1 MIKKLKQLES
11 IKEKIRKYDFAKN
24 IDEENFTLPQFMFLL
39 QEIKGAERNYEVVSD
54 LFIEFTKKIKG
65 CSSETLNQLLQHFLF
80 VNSNTNSCEF
90 ESILIDKL
98 YTLTNNYLDDY
109 YTNLFRKTLEIVIK
123 YDISY
128 LIFNKNNESKVFHCK
143 LNYSVQV
150 INFREKIWHY
160 TFELLNINDIL
171 AANVFNSYIELSYLD
186 EVDEQFIQND
196 LVYIK
201 NNLQFVDKNNTAL
214 QIFLLN
220 LKYYMKANGVYF
232 KDLNI
237 SLNFTAKL
245 HYIFNLA
252 YIEFEDNVTWD
263 NASNLQYKLL
273 EKLYKSETDLE
284 IWWNGL
290 IAVNKPEGTDMS
302 LIIFF
307 KFLKKFDKTK
317 ALWFINKLIKNN
329 ALHFINVNIA
339 ETVFELGL
347 EQQVYKLLLDNEG
360 KINTQWL
367 MVHLLIANQ
376 KEKVCDR
383 QRKYLYNIFENKLN
397 ELGFFYNRV
406 VELIEKDKELFLD
419 VSKILLRKLS
429 NKIAID
435 FFASIKTGSTSLI
448 LKNLSLTSKQ
458 ISILKQI
465 NKRRKNSKIYSI
477 K

>member
-1 MIKKLKQLES
+1 
-11 IKEKIRKYDFAKN
+11 
-24 IDEENFTLPQFMFLL
+24 
-39 QEIKGAERNYEVVSD
+39 
-54 LFIEFTKKIKG
+54 
-65 CSSETLNQLLQHFLF
+65 
-80 VNSNTNSCEF
+80 
-90 ESILIDKL
+90 
-98 YTLTNNYLDDY
+98 
-109 YTNLFRKTLEIVIK
+109 
-123 YDISY
+123 
-128 LIFNKNNESKVFHCK
+128 
-143 LNYSVQV
+143 VQV